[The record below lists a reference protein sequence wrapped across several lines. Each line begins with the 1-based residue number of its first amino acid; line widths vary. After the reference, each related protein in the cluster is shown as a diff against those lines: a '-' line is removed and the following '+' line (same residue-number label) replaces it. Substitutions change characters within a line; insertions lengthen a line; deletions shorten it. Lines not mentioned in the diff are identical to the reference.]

1 MAAPSYRELLAQAAR
16 LDREIRAERVRRI
29 RAAIVNTGNKT
40 HRLQI
45 EVMCMEEGIRQ
56 TIVDYK
62 MFDEH
67 LDAIE
72 DILFE

>member
-1 MAAPSYRELLAQAAR
+1 MSTLRDLLAQAAR
-16 LDREIRAERVRRI
+16 VDRAIRAERVRRI
-29 RAAIVNTGNKT
+29 RAAIANTNNKN
-40 HRLQI
+40 HRLQM

-56 TIVDYK
+56 TIVDYE